1 MNMKAIKE
9 ARVDKKQLTEE
20 MWAMIE
26 TCFEGTAIMYEGN
39 IRMRLPSGEL
49 FLIEIKEE
57 K

>member
-1 MNMKAIKE
+1 MNMKATKE

-20 MWAMIE
+20 MLVMID
-26 TCFEGTAIMYEGN
+26 TCFEGTAIVYEGK

-57 K
+57 E

>member
-1 MNMKAIKE
+1 MNMKATKE

-26 TCFEGTAIMYEGN
+26 TCFEGTAILYEGN

>member
-1 MNMKAIKE
+1 MDMKESKE

-20 MWAMIE
+20 MWVMID
-26 TCFEGTAIMYEGN
+26 TCFEGTAIVYEGK